1 MDAKVIPILLT
12 VFLACHA
19 ISAKC
24 KGADHQE
31 LTTGGLR
38 RLPDGKE
45 TTTVLGSSKLAIVL
59 CFKRRCR
66 YHLATCYCCLT
77 QPDFPC
83 YEDRQSC
90 HDVCP

>member
-1 MDAKVIPILLT
+1 MIKRAH
-12 VFLACHA
+12 LAG
-19 ISAKC
+19 

-38 RLPDGKE
+38 RQPDGKE
-45 TTTVLGSSKLAIVL
+45 TTTMLGSSKLAIVM

>member
-1 MDAKVIPILLT
+1 MIKRAH
-12 VFLACHA
+12 LAG
-19 ISAKC
+19 

-38 RLPDGKE
+38 RQPDGKE
-45 TTTVLGSSKLAIVL
+45 TTTMLGSSKLAIVL

-66 YHLATCYCCLT
+66 YHLVTCYCCLT

-83 YEDRQSC
+83 YEDRQPC